1 MKKCIKLL
9 VAFAMVLFAVSLSKG
24 ETVSAW
30 EVRIGE
36 QNFGYRG
43 TFDGIGYEW
52 DTPEKQACYPEFTA
66 EFMAYYLGQLV
77 AEEKGT
83 MPDCVVTFRLNMT
96 GAESDGKVIALLPKA
111 KDGIYSYVHKAKVLY
126 DDCDIMHDLLA
137 LRIYDKTGKQLILE
151 VVQDKTTGRL
161 ALMSHGTD
169 LNAFVKKN
177 FISVS
182 GNTISSASDYSKTGR
197 IISTTTLALDGYYPG
212 LIFETEGYDR
222 INMSGTQMVDGNGV
236 RISPTGKVVLD
247 FYDIYY
253 NFGLYYNR
261 DTRFKVYKDGE
272 IIKHAYYTKKFSR
285 NSAMITSIGVEKQT
299 DTVVKCGKI
308 SIGYW
313 GITNIYADRYKN
325 VNTVTIYNGH
335 SFTAPS
341 LRSWFWTGVT
351 KLDGKKTVLTEW
363 EEIRDYFNNR
373 FILVREGQNNTLKIY
388 IGKGLETYTYDQSET
403 IVNGDGWKYYS
414 DLINMLYYNRP
425 SGNLFKYKTMKTTA
439 EKTDYIYSMLRR
451 FLIEEGYVT
460 EGETYTFEF
469 YHGATTVTTG
479 TLVGKITKEI

>member
-1 MKKCIKLL
+1 
-9 VAFAMVLFAVSLSKG
+9 
-24 ETVSAW
+24 
-30 EVRIGE
+30 
-36 QNFGYRG
+36 
-43 TFDGIGYEW
+43 
-52 DTPEKQACYPEFTA
+52 
-66 EFMAYYLGQLV
+66 
-77 AEEKGT
+77 
-83 MPDCVVTFRLNMT
+83 
-96 GAESDGKVIALLPKA
+96 
-111 KDGIYSYVHKAKVLY
+111 
-126 DDCDIMHDLLA
+126 
-137 LRIYDKTGKQLILE
+137 
-151 VVQDKTTGRL
+151 
-161 ALMSHGTD
+161 
-169 LNAFVKKN
+169 
-177 FISVS
+177 
-182 GNTISSASDYSKTGR
+182 
-197 IISTTTLALDGYYPG
+197 
-212 LIFETEGYDR
+212 
-222 INMSGTQMVDGNGV
+222 
-236 RISPTGKVVLD
+236 
-247 FYDIYY
+247 
-253 NFGLYYNR
+253 
-261 DTRFKVYKDGE
+261 
-272 IIKHAYYTKKFSR
+272 
-285 NSAMITSIGVEKQT
+285 MITSIGVEKQP